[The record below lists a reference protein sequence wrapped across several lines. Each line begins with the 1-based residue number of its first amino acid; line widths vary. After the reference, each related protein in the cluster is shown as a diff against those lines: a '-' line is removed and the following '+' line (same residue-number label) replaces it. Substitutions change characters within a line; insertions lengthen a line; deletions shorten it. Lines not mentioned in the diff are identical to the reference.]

1 MSCPIE
7 EDKDTNYA
15 KSVANVVT
23 NRRKYYVQLPLV
35 SYFCDVLYF
44 LNALGQLLFMDYIFG
59 YEMSNGIMFGFAFLS
74 KMPKDR
80 TDGLHS
86 IFPLVTKC
94 HMESFG
100 YSGTVQVQDAICLLP
115 QNVMYEYIYVVMWIW
130 MLFLTFATFVS
141 LIWTL
146 LAALSHRIRTFRI
159 NKVSLKTNMTQL
171 I

>member
-1 MSCPIE
+1 
-7 EDKDTNYA
+7 
-15 KSVANVVT
+15 
-23 NRRKYYVQLPLV
+23 
-35 SYFCDVLYF
+35 
-44 LNALGQLLFMDYIFG
+44 MDYIFAH
-59 YEMSNGIMFGFAFLS
+59 EMSNGIMFGFAFLS

-130 MLFLTFATFVS
+130 MLFLVFVTFVS
-141 LIWTL
+141 LVSTL
-146 LAALSHRIRTFRI
+146 LAALSHRVRTFRI
-159 NKVSLKTNMTQL
+159 NKVKNKTETFF
-171 I
+171 

>member
-1 MSCPIE
+1 
-7 EDKDTNYA
+7 
-15 KSVANVVT
+15 
-23 NRRKYYVQLPLV
+23 
-35 SYFCDVLYF
+35 
-44 LNALGQLLFMDYIFG
+44 MDYIFAH
-59 YEMSNGIMFGFAFLS
+59 EMSNGIMFGFAFLS

-130 MLFLTFATFVS
+130 MLFLVFVTFVS
-141 LIWTL
+141 LVSTL
-146 LAALSHRIRTFRI
+146 LAALSHRVRTFRI
-159 NKVSLKTNMTQL
+159 NKVTKTRLKHFFDLQASF
-171 I
+171 